1 MRILADEC
9 MGAHVIRRLRDDGH
23 AVDYIAESAPS
34 LSDEAVLKFSFEG
47 TLLLLTRDKDF
58 GELVFREHR
67 GHVGVVLVRLAQF
80 SAAMESETVS
90 HCLLTYGDTLLTR
103 FTVITP
109 SGIRMHHVL
118 GQ

>member
-23 AVDYIAESAPS
+23 AVDYIAELAPS
-34 LSDEAVLKFSFEG
+34 VPDEVVLMRSLEG
-47 TLLLLTRDKDF
+47 SLLLLTRDKDF

-80 SAAMESETVS
+80 STAMESETVS
-90 HCLLTYGDTLLTR
+90 HCLAQYGTVLLSR

-109 SGIRMHHVL
+109 SGIRMHQAL
-118 GQ
+118 EQ